1 MAGAPDLFV
10 VCKNCQS
17 EVSPYITECPYCGQ
31 RLRKRAPK
39 IDREGRPS
47 EPMAAPPPP
56 PKPPPARRKAAPR
69 IRPAE
74 RLHAA
79 AGPRRPIATIFLV
92 VASLIVTL
100 GWQAGIWSLDPLIIN
115 GPVEG
120 EWWRLLTASFVYNT
134 AGYEAV
140 SLSTIALFGWLL
152 ERRHGAWATLTVFL
166 LGTLVGSALV
176 VLLDGASGI
185 ALGGVAPA
193 IALLCAWAMRDVR
206 TRRGGGEVEADMLG
220 VGIWLVVL
228 ALVPVATPEAHVL
241 AALGGAVVGILLGLS
256 LARMAER

>member
-47 EPMAAPPPP
+47 EPVAAPPPP
-56 PKPPPARRKAAPR
+56 PPPPPRRKQAPR
-69 IRPAE
+69 IRPVE
-74 RLHAA
+74 RSHAPS
-79 AGPRRPIATIFLV
+79 GPRRPVATIALV
-92 VASLIVTL
+92 VVSLIVTL
-100 GWQAGIWSLDPLIIN
+100 GYQAGLWPIDPLIIN

-140 SLSTIALFGWLL
+140 ALSTIALFGWLL

-166 LGTLVGSALV
+166 LGTVVGSALV
-176 VLLDGASGI
+176 VLLDGTGGL

-206 TRRGGGEVEADMLG
+206 TRRAGGEIEGDMLG
-220 VGIWLVVL
+220 VGVWLVVL
-228 ALVPVATPEAHVL
+228 ALMPVATQEAHVL
-241 AALGGAVVGILLGLS
+241 AAVGGAGVGVLLGMS